1 MSAEAYDFR
10 KPTRLAGGLEQRLGA
25 WLEVACALA
34 PAQWAKQLP
43 VPLEMTFR
51 KAETMR
57 PADGLAQFPETAV
70 GYTVNA
76 NAGES
81 LALALLPR
89 PCALALVNAAL
100 GATAEEAPENR
111 ELTSVE
117 ESVCEY
123 LIQKLLMAPMQEAW
137 PGADPLQLALGT
149 REPAARWSRLFAP
162 DDNVIAC
169 EFAVSGPFGEQPWY
183 WLLPNKGLPRQLAE
197 RHRSE
202 TPAPQAAPDHRVEAL
217 VGGLPVEMVALLGTA
232 ELTLSQLA
240 GLKAGD
246 VVLLKQRVSEPLS
259 AVVAGRPRF
268 RVWPGRSG
276 SRQAC
281 RIDSLTES

>member
-1 MSAEAYDFR
+1 MSVEAYDFR
-10 KPTRLAGGLEQRLGA
+10 KPTPLAGGLEQRLAA

-43 VPLEMTFR
+43 VSLDMAFR

-57 PADGLAQFPETAV
+57 PADGWALFPETAV
-70 GYTVNA
+70 AYTVNA

-81 LALALLPR
+81 VTLALLPR
-89 PCALALVNAAL
+89 PCALALVGAAL
-100 GATAEEAPENR
+100 GAAAEEAPENR

-123 LIQKLLMAPMQEAW
+123 LVQKLLMAPLQEAW
-137 PGADPLQLALGT
+137 PGASPLQLALGA
-149 REPAARWSRLFAP
+149 RESAARWGRLFAP
-162 DDNVIAC
+162 DDNLIAC
-169 EFAVSGPFGEQPWY
+169 EFAVTGPFGEQPWY

-197 RHRSE
+197 PHTSE
-202 TPAPQAAPDHRVEAL
+202 APAPQAAPDHRLQAL
-217 VGGLPVEMVALLGTA
+217 VGGLPVEVVALLGTA

-240 GLKAGD
+240 CLKAGD

-276 SRQAC
+276 PRQAC